1 MTLSYDMAGYYD
13 IVLPPLLDI
22 IFFSEMLKRPSRTDG
37 ETSNH
42 SSWKVGV
49 LESMR
54 EHMICCRAA
63 AAPQPSRA
71 IILVVPNSATGLQQL
86 YSIILRGA
94 HLNLK
99 WAPSSSPAK
108 LAWIQ
113 SIPGTDPGNCMFT
126 LMSLDRPMFAH
137 AAWGSCKTE
146 IL

>member
-22 IFFSEMLKRPSRTDG
+22 FFYSEMLKRPSRTDG

-63 AAPQPSRA
+63 AAPHPSRA
-71 IILVVPNSATGLQQL
+71 QSSLLSPTARLD
-86 YSIILRGA
+86 YSNFIA
-94 HLNLK
+94 
-99 WAPSSSPAK
+99 SSCVE
-108 LAWIQ
+108 LI
-113 SIPGTDPGNCMFT
+113 
-126 LMSLDRPMFAH
+126 
-137 AAWGSCKTE
+137 
-146 IL
+146 